1 MRVHQSTPDSPM
13 REDRETE
20 TYVRVCDAVDPIA
33 TRALLLLPI
42 AGAIIVPLDAIL
54 NPVSQNGGDTILAL
68 MHKCLEPGAAVL
80 IPFSMKNNKEKRE
93 RESETPTREIS
104 CSTVVVY
111 DPTNS
116 IQTIRGWPGLHS
128 TDLYFSMASVREIH
142 DFVEKCGVLTHIDLR
157 GFEHFERNWDHV
169 HDRLPKACIRELV
182 GSSPR

>member
-80 IPFSMKNNKEKRE
+80 IPFIRSDKLMSSFLWVGRLSKHA
-93 RESETPTREIS
+93 
-104 CSTVVVY
+104 VVFSLLC
-111 DPTNS
+111 NG
-116 IQTIRGWPGLHS
+116 IRTMHP
-128 TDLYFSMASVREIH
+128 
-142 DFVEKCGVLTHIDLR
+142 
-157 GFEHFERNWDHV
+157 
-169 HDRLPKACIRELV
+169 
-182 GSSPR
+182 